1 MMTSEKAFIDASL
14 AEVAA
19 RDALIANESRLMW
32 LVLGAIYNTIRD
44 DGRCVIEAG
53 SETDKVIT
61 EIVSRVE
68 GWL

>member
-1 MMTSEKAFIDASL
+1 MEIEVQKAR
-14 AEVAA
+14 E
-19 RDALIANESRLMW
+19 ALIANEAKLMW
-32 LVLGAIYNTIRD
+32 LVLGAIYNVVRD

>member
-1 MMTSEKAFIDASL
+1 MDVLDKLWAEYEVQKAR
-14 AEVAA
+14 E
-19 RDALIANESRLMW
+19 ALIANEAKLMW
-32 LVLGAIYNTIRD
+32 LVLGAIYNGVRD

>member
-1 MMTSEKAFIDASL
+1 MEIEVQKAR
-14 AEVAA
+14 E
-19 RDALIANESRLMW
+19 ALIANEARLMW
-32 LVLGAIYNTIRD
+32 LVLGGIFNVVKM
-44 DGRCVIEAG
+44 DGQCVIEAG

>member
-1 MMTSEKAFIDASL
+1 MDELEQLL
-14 AEVAA
+14 AEVEVQQA
-19 RDALIANESRLMW
+19 RDALIANEARLMW
-32 LVLGAIYNTIRD
+32 LVLGAIYNGVRD

>member
-1 MMTSEKAFIDASL
+1 MDELEQLL
-14 AEVAA
+14 AEVEVQKA
-19 RDALIANESRLMW
+19 REALIANEARLMW
-32 LVLGAIYNTIRD
+32 LVLGAIYNGVRD

>member
-1 MMTSEKAFIDASL
+1 MDELEQLL
-14 AEVAA
+14 AEVEVQQA
-19 RDALIANESRLMW
+19 RDALIANEARLMW
-32 LVLGAIYNTIRD
+32 LVLGAIYNGVRD

-68 GWL
+68 GWM